1 MAKDDF
7 VFSFACRTAGEKRQ
21 EGLHLT
27 QATQPVDFA
36 PTEGLAD
43 AELLQFQLTRK
54 RGYARIFSRLR
65 MLCNERRFLVRVSV
79 IGFVLATVSAF
90 LIPKVY
96 SSQVQIMPP
105 DTQSTGALS
114 LMAGLAGQTGGL
126 GAVASDLFGMKS
138 TGALFIGVL
147 QSRTVQDRIVQ
158 RFDLKKIYGTT
169 MQDTARQKLA
179 QNTGISEDR
188 KSGIILLN
196 VNDRDPKRAAA
207 IAGAYVDELDTLMA
221 QLTTSSAR
229 RERVFLE
236 QRLNSVKQD
245 LDSAEKDFSQFASK
259 NGTIDITE
267 EGKAMVGA
275 AATLEGQLMAAQSEL
290 EGLKQI
296 YSDNNVR
303 VRATQAR
310 ITELHRQLANFS
322 GKPETAADAS
332 AGSSTDLYPSLR
344 HLPILGVPY
353 ADLYRR
359 LKIEEAV
366 YETLTK
372 EYELAKVQEA
382 KEIPTVKVLDPPEV
396 PERKSYP
403 PRLQI
408 MVLGTFLGL
417 GLGIAWL
424 LTKAHWQTIAV
435 EDPGKEFAEEI
446 FQGIRS
452 RILRPDSNG
461 SNGTGPAHQGIAQDR
476 ENDRPSP
483 K

>member
-1 MAKDDF
+1 M
-7 VFSFACRTAGEKRQ
+7 S
-21 EGLHLT
+21 
-27 QATQPVDFA
+27 QATQSVDFTPA
-36 PTEGLAD
+36 ERVSD

-54 RGYARIFSRLR
+54 RGHERLFSRLR
-65 MLCNERRFLVRVSV
+65 TLCDERRFLGRLSV
-79 IGFVLATVSAF
+79 LGLLLATVVAF

-96 SSQVQIMPP
+96 SSRVQIMPP
-105 DTQSTGALS
+105 DTQSTSALS

-147 QSRTVQDRIVQ
+147 ESRTVQDRIVQ
-158 RFDLKKIYGTT
+158 RFDLKKVYGTT
-169 MQDTARQKLA
+169 MEDAARQKLA

-188 KSGIILLN
+188 KSGIILLS
-196 VNDRDPKRAAA
+196 VDDRDPKRAAA

-229 RERVFLE
+229 RERIFLE

-322 GKPETAADAS
+322 GKPETASDAN

-359 LKIEEAV
+359 LKVEEAV

-408 MVLGTFLGL
+408 MMLGTLLGL
-417 GLGIAWL
+417 GLGITWL
-424 LTKAHWQTIAV
+424 LGRAHWQTIAV
-435 EDPGKEFAEEI
+435 EDPGRQFAEEI
-446 FQGIRS
+446 FRGIRS
-452 RILRPDSNG
+452 RILPANSNG
-461 SNGTGPAHQGIAQDR
+461 SNGTGPAPQGVPEVR
-476 ENDRPSP
+476 ENGRPSAT
-483 K
+483 